1 MDRKIE
7 NLKEILLASPSCPQF
22 FKALGDMKYSEER
35 KKEARRVK
43 YNAVNV

>member
-1 MDRKIE
+1 MQGT
-7 NLKEILLASPSCPQF
+7 LLASPSCPQF
-22 FKALGDMKYSEER
+22 FKALGDMKYSEEG